1 MFRISGGEVYD
12 PLHGINGEKRDIYV
26 RDDKIVAPEDVD
38 QEHLEVI
45 DASGLVVMAGGVDIH
60 SHIAG
65 SKVNTGRKIRP
76 EDHRRDV
83 VPRSQVT
90 RSGVGYTVGTT
101 FVNGYRYAKL
111 GYTTVMEAA
120 VPPLKARHTHEELVD
135 TPLID
140 KGCLIL
146 MGNNNFILKH
156 IASGDYHKI
165 RSFVSWLL
173 NATKGYG
180 IKAVNPGG
188 VENWKWGKNVAGL
201 DDLVIGYG
209 VTPRQIITTL
219 IQVNEELG
227 LPHPLHLHC
236 NNLGLPG
243 NYRTTL
249 ETMKTAGQSRLHL
262 THLQFHSYGGES
274 MRNLSSQAPVLA
286 EYINEHENLS
296 IDVGQII
303 FGEVTTMTA
312 DGPWQYTLYRLSRN
326 KWANSDVEY
335 ETGAGVVPFLFK
347 RDNPIHATQWAIGL
361 ELFLLIQDPW
371 QVILTTDHPNAGP
384 FFFYPQIIKLLM
396 DKEYRDEVLHSVHER
411 ASRTLLPQIDREYS
425 LYEIAI
431 ITRAAPAR
439 RLGLRHKGHLGVG
452 ADADIAIYPKEEDA
466 EWMFSNPRY
475 VFKDGLLVVKD
486 GQIVTDYMGK
496 SLLVETTWDESIEEE
511 IREEFDR
518 FYSISF
524 ENYPVEMDYLPR
536 YEVIPC
542 S

>member
-12 PLHGINGEKRDIYV
+12 PLHGINGEKRDIYI
-26 RDDKIVAPEDVD
+26 RDGKIVAPEDVD
-38 QEHLEVI
+38 QKHLEVI
-45 DASGLVVMAGGVDIH
+45 NASGLVVMAGGVDIH

-83 VPRSQVT
+83 VSRSQVT

-120 VPPLKARHTHEELVD
+120 VPPLKARHSHEELMD

-156 IASGDYHKI
+156 IASGDYNKI

-180 IKAVNPGG
+180 IKVVNPGG

-201 DDLVIGYG
+201 DDLVINYG

-249 ETMKTAGQSRLHL
+249 ETMKAAGQSRLHL

-274 MRNLSSQAPVLA
+274 MRNLSSQAPILA
-286 EYINEHENLS
+286 EYINGHENLS
-296 IDVGQII
+296 IDVGQIV

-312 DGPWQYTLYRLSRN
+312 DGPWQYTLYQLSHN

-347 RDNPIHATQWAIGL
+347 RDNPIHAIQWAIGL

-371 QVILTTDHPNAGP
+371 RVILTTDNPNAGP
-384 FFFYPQIIKLLM
+384 FLFYPQIIKLLM
-396 DKEYRDEVLHSVHER
+396 DKQYRDEMLHSVHER

-486 GQIVTDYMGK
+486 GQIVTDYMGR
-496 SLLVETTWDESIEEE
+496 SLLVETAWDQSIAEE

-524 ENYPVEMDYLPR
+524 ENYPVELDYLPR

>member
-1 MFRISGGEVYD
+1 
-12 PLHGINGEKRDIYV
+12 
-26 RDDKIVAPEDVD
+26 
-38 QEHLEVI
+38 
-45 DASGLVVMAGGVDIH
+45 
-60 SHIAG
+60 
-65 SKVNTGRKIRP
+65 
-76 EDHRRDV
+76 
-83 VPRSQVT
+83 
-90 RSGVGYTVGTT
+90 VGTT

-111 GYTTVMEAA
+111 GYTTAMDPA
-120 VPPLKARHTHEELVD
+120 VPPLKVRHTHEELLD

-156 IASGDYHKI
+156 IGSGDYDKI
-165 RSFVSWLL
+165 RNFVSWLL
-173 NATKGYG
+173 SATKGYG

-188 VENWKWGKNVAGL
+188 IENWKWGKNVAGL
-201 DDLVIGYG
+201 DDLVISYG

-219 IQVNEELG
+219 IQVIEELG

-236 NNLGLPG
+236 NNVGLPG
-243 NYRTTL
+243 NYQTTL
-249 ETMKTAGQSRLHL
+249 ESMKAAGQSRLHL

-286 EYINEHENLS
+286 EYINGHKNLS

-303 FGEVTTMTA
+303 FGETTTMSA
-312 DGPWQYTLYRLSRN
+312 DGPWQYTLYRLSHN
-326 KWANSDVEY
+326 KWANCDVEY
-335 ETGAGVVPFLFK
+335 ETGAGVVPFHFK
-347 RDNPIHATQWAIGL
+347 RDNPIHAVQWGIGL

-384 FFFYPQIIKLLM
+384 FFFYPHIIKLLM
-396 DKEYRDEVLHSVHER
+396 DKEYRDEVLGSVHER

-431 ITRAAPAR
+431 ITRAGPAR

-475 VFKDGLLVVKD
+475 VFKDGLLIVKD
-486 GQIVTDYMGK
+486 GQIITDYMGR
-496 SLLVETTWDESIEEE
+496 SFLVETTWEESIEEE
-511 IREEFDR
+511 IREEFER

-524 ENYPVEMDYLPR
+524 ENYPVELDYLPR

-542 S
+542 I

>member
-12 PLHGINGEKRDIYV
+12 PLHGINGEKRDIYI
-26 RDDKIVAPEDVD
+26 RDGKIVAPEDVD

-45 DASGLVVMAGGVDIH
+45 NASGLVVMAGGVDIH

-65 SKVNTGRKIRP
+65 SKVNIGRKIRP
-76 EDHRRDV
+76 EDHRRDP

-101 FVNGYRYAKL
+101 FVNACRYARL

-120 VPPLKARHTHEELVD
+120 VPPLKARHTHEELMD

-146 MGNNNFILKH
+146 MGNNNFILRH
-156 IASGDYHKI
+156 IGSGDYDKI
-165 RSFVSWLL
+165 RNFVSWLL
-173 NATKGYG
+173 HACKGYG

-188 VENWKWGKNVAGL
+188 IENWKWGKNVAGL
-201 DDLVIGYG
+201 DDLVMGYG

-219 IQVNEELG
+219 IRVNEELG

-243 NYRTTL
+243 NYQTTL
-249 ETMKTAGQSRLHL
+249 DTMKVAGQSRLHL

-312 DGPWQYTLYRLSRN
+312 DGPWQYTLYQLSHN

-335 ETGAGVVPFLFK
+335 ETGAGIVPFLFK

-371 QVILTTDHPNAGP
+371 RVILTTDHPNAGP

-431 ITRAAPAR
+431 ITRAGPAL

-486 GQIVTDYMGK
+486 GQIVTDYTGK
-496 SLLVETTWDESIEEE
+496 SLLVETAWEESIEEE
-511 IREEFDR
+511 IGKEFER
-518 FYSISF
+518 FYSISL
-524 ENYPVEMDYLPR
+524 ENYPVELDYLPR